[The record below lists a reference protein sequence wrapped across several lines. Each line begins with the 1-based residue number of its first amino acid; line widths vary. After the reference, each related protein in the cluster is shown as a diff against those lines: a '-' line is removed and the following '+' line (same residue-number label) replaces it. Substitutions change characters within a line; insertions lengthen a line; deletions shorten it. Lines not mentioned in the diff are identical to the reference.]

1 MELHKEDIVH
11 GDFKPDNIMLSEIS
25 TFDSPFDNDG
35 KSQGVKLIDWGR
47 AINARAISTP
57 WVGKCYTSG
66 FMCPQMVHDKPWRF
80 QVSYR
85 IYLLQRRNL

>member
-1 MELHKEDIVH
+1 
-11 GDFKPDNIMLSEIS
+11 MLSKI
-25 TFDSPFDNDG
+25 TNFDGPFDCDG
-35 KSQGVKLIDWGR
+35 NSQGVKLIDWGR

-80 QVSYR
+80 QVRPIRFSMSPNCYKM
-85 IYLLQRRNL
+85 IVKKT